1 MSRFHRIAWSCMAL
15 LTLMLGGCGATSSP
29 PLSYHKGAVQYTARL
44 ADLDAAGF
52 TVTTAPASVAADSM
66 PFVTAQRAEKLRSLG
81 LSSTAMAHYF
91 RAVPDILFS
100 NGPLD
105 VISYAEQFPSSS
117 AAAQAF
123 SVEGAWIQA
132 VPTSQQV
139 SPGPI
144 GDEALATVE
153 SRVTPTSERVIVLQ
167 YTILWRMSNIIEIL
181 YVRQRYDGNGISDAA
196 TIAANITTR
205 LESSALATPKAK

>member
-1 MSRFHRIAWSCMAL
+1 MTTLRHLAWCSLAL
-15 LTLMLGGCGATSSP
+15 ASLLLGACGTVSAP
-29 PLSYHKGAVQYTARL
+29 PLSYHHGVEQYTAQL
-44 ADLDAAGF
+44 SDLDAAGF
-52 TVTTAPASVAADSM
+52 SVTSAPAAVTASSI
-66 PFVTAQRAEKLRSLG
+66 PFVTVPRAQKLTELG
-81 LSSTAMAHYF
+81 LRDTAMAHYF

-105 VISYAEQFPSSS
+105 VISYAELFPSAS
-117 AAAQAF
+117 AASQAF
-123 SVEGAWIQA
+123 SVEGGWLTS

-153 SRVTPTSERVIVLQ
+153 SRVTPTSEKVIVLQ

-181 YVRQRYDGNGISDAA
+181 YVRQRYDGNGIADAA

-205 LESSALATPKAK
+205 IESSALSSPKAK